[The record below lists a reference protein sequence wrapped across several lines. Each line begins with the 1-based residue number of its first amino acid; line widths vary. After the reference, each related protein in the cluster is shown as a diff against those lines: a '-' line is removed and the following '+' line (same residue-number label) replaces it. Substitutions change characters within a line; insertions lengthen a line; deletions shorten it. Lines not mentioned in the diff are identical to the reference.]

1 MKPTKIIFLDGPI
14 PVIQNKIIDG
24 ILEQYSHRKVKIYHP
39 MSFIDKSTLKTSE
52 DPLAILVNG
61 FNTMLY
67 SIMRDQEYERVD
79 IDIVNGHIP
88 QLFFKYYLLSENKDS
103 FDATSDFSL
112 FLNLVNKYKNITRAS
127 YATTVY
133 TGITFEDE
141 VDCLLAIRKLKNDEF
156 EDSYTT
162 VEDAKR
168 VYLYKKYYNLYKTIF
183 VGNKLDYYLTQ
194 DTVID
199 ENLIRNIVGL

>member
-14 PVIQNKIIDG
+14 PVIQNKVIDG
-24 ILEQYSHRKVKIYHP
+24 ILDQYSHCKVKVYYP
-39 MSFIDKSTLKTSE
+39 MSFVDKSSIKTSK

-61 FNTMLY
+61 FNTMLDCV
-67 SIMRDQEYERVD
+67 MRDQEYEKVD
-79 IDIVNGHIP
+79 IDIINGHIP
-88 QLFFKYYLLSENKDS
+88 QLFFKYYLLSENRDS

-112 FLNLVNKYKNITRAS
+112 FFNLVNKYKNITRAFYS
-127 YATTVY
+127 STVY

-141 VDCLLAIRKLKNDEF
+141 ADCLLTIRKLKNEEF

-168 VYLYKKYYNLYKTIF
+168 VYLYKKYYNLYKSIF
-183 VGNKLDYYLTQ
+183 VGNKLDYYITQ